1 MELERLQKI
10 LASSGVASRRRCE
23 ELIADGAVKVNG
35 KIAHLGDKAD
45 RFKDVIEVEGYGT
58 LERKS
63 QKLIYIMLNKPR
75 GYVTTVKDELDR
87 KKVMELVGDIK
98 ERIFP
103 VGRLDRD
110 TEGLLLMTNDG
121 DLANR
126 LIHPRFMIDKVY
138 LAWTDPLP
146 DFKGLQ
152 YLREG
157 ICLEDGWTKPAQADI
172 IETTEGKKIVRIVIH
187 EGRNREVRRM
197 LDAIGCKVK
206 LLRRT
211 EVGMI
216 KLGNLKTGR
225 YRHLTKSEVQSLLR
239 S

>member
-10 LASSGVASRRRCE
+10 LASSGIASRRRCE
-23 ELIADGAVKVNG
+23 ELIENGVVKVNG
-35 KIAHLGDKAD
+35 KVAHLGDKAD
-45 RFKDVIEVEGYGT
+45 RTKDLIEVDGYGT
-58 LERKS
+58 LERKG

-75 GYVTTVKDELDR
+75 GFVTTVKDEFDR
-87 KKVMELVGDIK
+87 KTVMELVGDVK

-103 VGRLDRD
+103 IGRLDRD

-121 DLANR
+121 NLANR
-126 LIHPRFMIDKVY
+126 LLHPKFMIKKVY
-138 LAWTDPLP
+138 LAWTYPLP
-146 DFKGLQ
+146 DARGLQ

-157 ICLEDGWTKPAQADI
+157 ICLEDGWTKPAEADI
-172 IETTEGKKIVRIVIH
+172 IETTDGKKIVKIVIH

-197 LDAIGCKVK
+197 LDAVGCKVK
-206 LLRRT
+206 LLRRI
-211 EVGMI
+211 EVGTI

-239 S
+239 G